1 MTAWPPMPHMAR
13 VFAATPTPENRSSA
27 TLRMS
32 MSGCI
37 GSFLAMTTQPCHQN
51 SCSRR
56 RVTYT
61 TRSPRTCR
69 VSGGS
74 TTSHQTRP
82 VTPIS
87 RTREQQRRGRYGRA
101 PRRISASSSEFW
113 MVCDGCE
120 AAARRP
126 HRVRSAISRQGQSP
140 EGVPDGEQGGQL
152 SAEATMTVARRDI
165 AELLEPPL
173 GLVPCERD
181 AVAEQPFVVLV
192 LEQNVLQGVPVVV
205 RSRGR

>member
-1 MTAWPPMPHMAR
+1 MTAWPPMPRMAR
-13 VFAATPTPENRSSA
+13 AFAATPTPENRSSA

-51 SCSRR
+51 SCSHRGT
-56 RVTYT
+56 TYP

-69 VSGGS
+69 VSGDS

-87 RTREQQRRGRYGRA
+87 RTREPQRRGRYGRA
-101 PRRISASSSEFW
+101 PSRISGSSSEFW

-120 AAARRP
+120 SAAGVVTRGLSSDLKTRSFARR
-126 HRVRSAISRQGQSP
+126 RGGRRTGQ
-140 EGVPDGEQGGQL
+140 QL
-152 SAEATMTVARRDI
+152 SAEATMTVARRNI

-173 GLVPCERD
+173 GIVPFERD

>member
-1 MTAWPPMPHMAR
+1 MTAWPPMPRMAR

-37 GSFLAMTTQPCHQN
+37 GSFLAMTTQRGHQN

-56 RVTYT
+56 RTTYT

-69 VSGGS
+69 VSAGS
-74 TTSHQTRP
+74 TTSHQPRP
-82 VTPIS
+82 VTTIS
-87 RTREQQRRGRYGRA
+87 RTREPRRRGPYGRA
-101 PRRISASSSEFW
+101 PSRISGSSSEFW

-120 AAARRP
+120 SAAGPSSPGPSSDLETRSFARRC
-126 HRVRSAISRQGQSP
+126 RRRRTGQ
-140 EGVPDGEQGGQL
+140 QL
-152 SAEATMTVARRDI
+152 SAEATMTVARRNI
-165 AELLEPPL
+165 TELLEPPL
-173 GLVPCERD
+173 GLLPFERD
-181 AVAEQPFVVLV
+181 TIAEQPFVVLV

>member
-1 MTAWPPMPHMAR
+1 MTAWQPMPRMAR

-27 TLRMS
+27 TLQMS

-56 RVTYT
+56 KTTYT

-69 VSGGS
+69 ASGRS
-74 TTSHQTRP
+74 TTSHQTKP
-82 VTPIS
+82 VTPTS
-87 RTREQQRRGRYGRA
+87 RTREPQRHGRYGRA
-101 PRRISASSSEFW
+101 PSRISRSSNEFW

-120 AAARRP
+120 SEAARYTSIVQRTQDKVVC
-126 HRVRSAISRQGQSP
+126 RKAGRTRTGQ
-140 EGVPDGEQGGQL
+140 QL
-152 SAEATMTVARRDI
+152 SAEATVTIARRNV
-165 AELLEPPL
+165 AELLEPSL
-173 GLVPCERD
+173 SLVPFERD

-192 LEQNVLQGVPVVV
+192 LEQNVLQSVPVVV